1 MIGGAKR
8 LFVVLP
14 MNSAIGSPA
23 ALAFSIGRK
32 TARVTD
38 KAERGKRAEPLKPC
52 QRIGG
57 ESQLPFVRADE
68 HIGSS
73 SPHFHPW
80 DDASTGPQFA
90 WLERSLE
97 GALALGRDDRRTLCL
112 DGQQGRARGEQSL
125 HRAQAA
131 FIPLG
136 ALTKKFQGAL
146 GQL

>member
-1 MIGGAKR
+1 MIGGAEG

-14 MNSAIGSPA
+14 MKRAIGSPA
-23 ALAFSIGRK
+23 ALSLSIGGK

-68 HIGSS
+68 YIGPS

-80 DDASTGPQFA
+80 DDARTGPQFA
-90 WLERSLE
+90 RLERSLE
-97 GALALGRDDRRTLCL
+97 GALPLGRTDRRTLYL
-112 DGQQGRARGEQSL
+112 DGQER
-125 HRAQAA
+125 
-131 FIPLG
+131 
-136 ALTKKFQGAL
+136 
-146 GQL
+146 

>member
-1 MIGGAKR
+1 MTGGAQR

-23 ALAFSIGRK
+23 ALSLAIGGK
-32 TARVTD
+32 TASVAD
-38 KAERGKRAEPLKPC
+38 KAERGKRGEPLKPC

-57 ESQLPFVRADE
+57 ESQLPFVWADE
-68 HIGSS
+68 HIGPS

-97 GALALGRDDRRTLCL
+97 GALPLGCTDRRTLCL
-112 DGQQGRARGEQSL
+112 DGQER
-125 HRAQAA
+125 
-131 FIPLG
+131 G
-136 ALTKKFQGAL
+136 AL
-146 GQL
+146 